1 VLGLALATAL
11 WTGVQAINAEARASY
26 DRAAAL
32 VSQNNRP
39 AVRARDGGDIARADY
54 VALRRA
60 GWPVAPVLEGRA
72 QIAGRG
78 FTLIGLDPLSSPVLP
93 DADDDAVDGDG
104 AGLAAFVGP
113 PGQLFAQAST
123 AARLRDV
130 LEQDVI
136 DSPDVAPGTA
146 IGDIATVA
154 RLLGAP
160 DRLSRLIL
168 VADPPVGTPPLSAI
182 APGLVQGAPDT
193 GADMAGLTGSFHLN
207 LTAFGL
213 LSFTVGLFIVHG
225 AIGLAFEQRRGMIR
239 TLRALGLPARA
250 LVILLAAELA
260 VVATLAGA
268 LGVGL
273 GYLVA
278 AALLPDVAAT
288 LRGLYGAPASDA
300 LVLRPGWVL
309 AGFAMAWLGTA
320 IAAAQALWR
329 LIRMPVLAGA
339 NPRAWALASSTALTR
354 QGFLGLGALFAGV
367 LASLVADGLVAGF
380 MLLGGLLLGAAL
392 VLPPVLAFCLR
403 QAESRAEGPLAQ
415 WFWADTRQQLPGL
428 SLALMALM
436 LALAANI
443 GVSTMVGSF
452 RATFAGW
459 LDQRLAAEIY
469 LDAGTEDRAAE
480 ITAWLS
486 PRVDA
491 ILPQAG
497 AEARLG
503 GMPAQVQ
510 ALPDHATYR
519 ENWPLLTDPS
529 GVWDAL
535 AQGDGILINEQF
547 AYRSGT
553 TPGDRVD
560 LDGRT
565 EQVLAIYSDYGNPL
579 PQAIIG
585 LDTFRDRHPEV
596 IQTRFALRLSP
607 DAVPDVMDGLRGEFG
622 LGADRLRDQASLKD
636 LSQNIFEQT
645 FAVTGALNVLT
656 LGVAALA
663 ILTSLLT
670 LAAQRLP
677 QVAPLWAMGLTRKT
691 LGRLDLLRA
700 GMLACLTAVLAIPAG
715 LMLAWVLLA
724 VVNVE
729 AFGWRLPM
737 QVFPGDW
744 VLLTALALLAAL
756 LAATLPARRLATRPP
771 AELLKVFASER

>member
-1 VLGLALATAL
+1 
-11 WTGVQAINAEARASY
+11 
-26 DRAAAL
+26 
-32 VSQNNRP
+32 
-39 AVRARDGGDIARADY
+39 
-54 VALRRA
+54 
-60 GWPVAPVLEGRA
+60 
-72 QIAGRG
+72 
-78 FTLIGLDPLSSPVLP
+78 
-93 DADDDAVDGDG
+93 
-104 AGLAAFVGP
+104 
-113 PGQLFAQAST
+113 
-123 AARLRDV
+123 
-130 LEQDVI
+130 
-136 DSPDVAPGTA
+136 
-146 IGDIATVA
+146 
-154 RLLGAP
+154 
-160 DRLSRLIL
+160 
-168 VADPPVGTPPLSAI
+168 
-182 APGLVQGAPDT
+182 
-193 GADMAGLTGSFHLN
+193 
-207 LTAFGL
+207 
-213 LSFTVGLFIVHG
+213 
-225 AIGLAFEQRRGMIR
+225 
-239 TLRALGLPARA
+239 
-250 LVILLAAELA
+250 
-260 VVATLAGA
+260 
-268 LGVGL
+268 
-273 GYLVA
+273 
-278 AALLPDVAAT
+278 
-288 LRGLYGAPASDA
+288 
-300 LVLRPGWVL
+300 
-309 AGFAMAWLGTA
+309 
-320 IAAAQALWR
+320 
-329 LIRMPVLAGA
+329 
-339 NPRAWALASSTALTR
+339 
-354 QGFLGLGALFAGV
+354 
-367 LASLVADGLVAGF
+367 
-380 MLLGGLLLGAAL
+380 
-392 VLPPVLAFCLR
+392 
-403 QAESRAEGPLAQ
+403 
-415 WFWADTRQQLPGL
+415 
-428 SLALMALM
+428 
-436 LALAANI
+436 
-443 GVSTMVGSF
+443 MVGSF

-480 ITAWLS
+480 IMAWLS

-503 GMPAQVQ
+503 GLPAQVQ

-535 AQGDGILINEQF
+535 AHGDGILINEQF

-585 LDTFRDRHPEV
+585 LDTFRDRHPE
-596 IQTRFALRLSP
+596 IAQTRFALRLPP

-622 LGADRLRDQASLKD
+622 LGADRLRDQASLKE

-670 LAAQRLP
+670 LASQRLP

-700 GMLACLTAVLAIPAG
+700 AMLACLTAVLAIPAG

-756 LAATLPARRLATRPP
+756 LAAALPARRLATRPS